1 MYRLKKIICF
11 IVTVFIATLIV
22 GCGSSKD
29 SVKSNPFAKY
39 AERPVTSEF
48 YQRYF
53 VNEYCK
59 EANNFTKEY
68 QEFLEK
74 VGTKQFK
81 MQIVRPE
88 NSLFN
93 KKITWNIADR
103 DDSDPY
109 AARYRYLGEIKD
121 GKPHGVGMLYMTF
134 EGETLLCKVY
144 GGNFKDGRYDGYGF
158 LYADFGIKYSKIKN
172 SVYAYIVDRAPSRV
186 MEVLGDSNQQ
196 AAEKK
201 KKHVEANTAI
211 GKVNIPEVP
220 HLFSYQKRSEFV
232 PAGRLKALILMI
244 NNSIAYEGNFKNG
257 LPNGKGILY
266 YNFIDRGTDPKA
278 IEALYLKQD
287 IAECE
292 RWLKNAKEPFVYDID
307 KEYMAEKSKLEAK
320 LKALGDT
327 PLETQLANGRWLVM
341 SGEFDD
347 GVPDGDFVCY
357 TQDQTAG
364 EGYKIMELELDD
376 GIAEGKAK
384 VWNIKGDNIYKGD
397 IKKAMSAFYE
407 YFMSTVSGFQDKKYV
422 YSEDYLKL
430 SGDESSE
437 KVNAET
443 IKMQNNSDTNGD
455 VSNNN
460 KAINSSNSSANEPI
474 YNLYHPQGFLN
485 GDKHIPE
492 VYQNQGVHRYVDCR
506 SAKIMSRNNGQTIVQ
521 YDMIIVGG
529 NGQQDR
535 KQNIVGL
542 LTGKGVAVQYRAD
555 DGSWRPMNMSGASV
569 AWYNAGLVLVDYL
582 KL

>member
-1 MYRLKKIICF
+1 MKKIICF

-22 GCGSSKD
+22 GCGSSND
-29 SVKSNPFAKY
+29 TIKSNPFAKY
-39 AERPVTSEF
+39 AERPITSEF

-74 VGTKQFK
+74 VGTRQFK

-88 NSLFN
+88 NSLFY
-93 KKITWNIADR
+93 KKVTWNIADR
-103 DDSDPY
+103 DDSNPDAPK
-109 AARYRYLGEIKD
+109 YRYLGETKD
-121 GKPHGVGMLYMTF
+121 GKPHGVGMLYRTL
-134 EGETLLCKVY
+134 EGETVLCKVY

-158 LYADFGIKYSKIKN
+158 LYADYGIFYSKIKN
-172 SVYAYIVDRAPSRV
+172 SVYAYIMDRAPSRV

-196 AAEKK
+196 ATEKK

-232 PAGRLKALILMI
+232 PSGRLNALRLMI

-257 LPNGKGILY
+257 LPNGKGNLY
-266 YNFIDRGTDPKA
+266 YSFIARGTDPKA
-278 IEALYLKQD
+278 IEAWYLKQD

-397 IKKAMSAFYE
+397 IKEAMSAFYE
-407 YFMSTVSGFQDKKYV
+407 YFMSTVSGFQDKKYI

-430 SGDESSE
+430 SGDGSSE
-437 KVNAET
+437 NVKAET
-443 IKMQNNSDTNGD
+443 VKKQNNSDTNGA

-460 KAINSSNSSANEPI
+460 KAINSSNSSANEPK

-521 YDMIIVGG
+521 YDMVIVSG

-535 KQNIVGL
+535 EQNIVGL
-542 LTGKGVAVQYRAD
+542 LTGKGVAIQYRAN
-555 DGSWRPMNMSGASV
+555 DGSWHPMGTSGASA

>member
-1 MYRLKKIICF
+1 MKRIICF
-11 IVTVFIATLIV
+11 IITVIVTTLIV
-22 GCGSSKD
+22 GCGSSND
-29 SVKSNPFAKY
+29 SIKSNPFAKY

-88 NSLFN
+88 SSLFY
-93 KKITWNIADR
+93 KKCTWNITGK

-109 AARYRYLGEIKD
+109 AAKYRYLGETKD
-121 GKPHGVGMLYMTF
+121 GKPHGVGMLYMLMDD
-134 EGETLLCKVY
+134 GKVLCKVY

-158 LYADFGIKYSKIKN
+158 LYADFGISYSKIQN
-172 SVYAYIVDRAPSRV
+172 SVYTYIVNKAPSRI

-211 GKVNIPEVP
+211 GKANIPPVP
-220 HLFSYQKRSEFV
+220 EIFGPRKRYEFV
-232 PAGRLKALILMI
+232 PEGRLSALRLMI
-244 NNSIAYEGNFKNG
+244 NNNIAYEGNFKDG

-266 YNFIDRGTDPKA
+266 YAFIARGTDPKA
-278 IEALYLKQD
+278 IEAWYLKQD

-292 RWLKNAKEPFVYDID
+292 NWLKNVKEPLVAEID
-307 KEYMAEKSKLEAK
+307 KRYMAEKNRLEAQ

-327 PLETQLANGRWLVM
+327 PLETQLANGRWFVM

-347 GVPDGDFVCY
+347 GVPNGEFVCY

-384 VWNIKGDNIYKGD
+384 VWNIKGDSIFKGD
-397 IKKAMSAFYE
+397 IKEAMNAFYE
-407 YFMSTVSGFQDKKYV
+407 YFMSTVSGFQDKKYI

-430 SGDESSE
+430 SGDQSSE

-443 IKMQNNSDTNGD
+443 VKKQNNSDTNGV

-521 YDMIIVGG
+521 YDMVIVGG

-555 DGSWRPMNMSGASV
+555 DGSWRPMNMSGASA

>member
-1 MYRLKKIICF
+1 MKKIICF

-397 IKKAMSAFYE
+397 IKEAMSAFYE
-407 YFMSTVSGFQDKKYV
+407 YFMSTVSGFQDKKYI

-437 KVNAET
+437 KVKAET
-443 IKMQNNSDTNGD
+443 VKKQNNSDTNGTA
-455 VSNNN
+455 SNNN
-460 KAINSSNSSANEPI
+460 KAINSSNSSANEPK

-521 YDMIIVGG
+521 YDMVIVGG

-535 KQNIVGL
+535 EQNIVGL
-542 LTGKGVAVQYRAD
+542 LTGKGVAIQYRAN
-555 DGSWRPMNMSGASV
+555 DGSWHPMGTSGASA
-569 AWYNAGLVLVDYL
+569 AWYNAGLVLIDYL
-582 KL
+582 QL

>member
-1 MYRLKKIICF
+1 MKRIICF
-11 IVTVFIATLIV
+11 IVTVIVTTLIV
-22 GCGSSKD
+22 GCGSSNN
-29 SVKSNPFAKY
+29 SIKSNPFAKY

-81 MQIVRPE
+81 MQIVCPE

-397 IKKAMSAFYE
+397 IKEAMSAFYE
-407 YFMSTVSGFQDKKYV
+407 YFMSTVSGFQDKKYI

-437 KVNAET
+437 KVKAET
-443 IKMQNNSDTNGD
+443 VKKQNNSDTNGTA
-455 VSNNN
+455 SNNN
-460 KAINSSNSSANEPI
+460 KAINSSNSSANEPK

-521 YDMIIVGG
+521 YDMVIVGG

-535 KQNIVGL
+535 EQNIVGL
-542 LTGKGVAVQYRAD
+542 LTGKGVAIQYRAN
-555 DGSWRPMNMSGASV
+555 DGSWHPMGTSGASA

>member
-1 MYRLKKIICF
+1 MCF
-11 IVTVFIATLIV
+11 IITVIVTTLIV
-22 GCGSSKD
+22 GCGSSND
-29 SVKSNPFAKY
+29 SIKSNPFAKY

-88 NSLFN
+88 SSLFY
-93 KKITWNIADR
+93 KKVTWNIADR
-103 DDSDPY
+103 DDSNPD

-121 GKPHGVGMLYMTF
+121 GKPHGVGMIYRTL
-134 EGETLLCKVY
+134 EGETVLCKVY

-158 LYADFGIKYSKIKN
+158 LYADYGIFYSKIKN
-172 SVYAYIVDRAPSRV
+172 SVYAYIMDRAPSRV
-186 MEVLGDSNQQ
+186 MEVLGDANQQ

-220 HLFSYQKRSEFV
+220 HLFGYQKRSEFV
-232 PAGRLKALILMI
+232 PAGRLKALRLMI

-257 LPNGKGILY
+257 LPNGKGNLY
-266 YNFIDRGTDPKA
+266 YSFIDRGTDPKA
-278 IEALYLKQD
+278 IEAWYLKQD

-357 TQDQTAG
+357 TQNQTAG

-397 IKKAMSAFYE
+397 IKEAMSAFYE
-407 YFMSTVSGFQDKKYV
+407 YFMSTVSGFQDKKYI

-437 KVNAET
+437 KVNAEAV
-443 IKMQNNSDTNGD
+443 KMQNNSDTNGA

-521 YDMIIVGG
+521 YDMVIVGG

-535 KQNIVGL
+535 EQNIVGL
-542 LTGKGVAVQYRAD
+542 LTGKGVAVQYRTN
-555 DGSWRPMNMSGASV
+555 DGSWHPMGTSGAAA

>member
-1 MYRLKKIICF
+1 MKRIIYF
-11 IVTVFIATLIV
+11 IAVAVIATLIV
-22 GCGSSKD
+22 GCGSSND
-29 SVKSNPFAKY
+29 SIKSNPFAKY

-81 MQIVRPE
+81 MQILRPE
-88 NSLFN
+88 YSLFY
-93 KKITWNIADR
+93 KKVTWNIADR
-103 DDSDPY
+103 DDSNPDAPK
-109 AARYRYLGEIKD
+109 YRYLGEIKD
-121 GKPHGVGMLYMTF
+121 GKPHGVGMIYRTL
-134 EGETLLCKVY
+134 EGETVLCKVY

-158 LYADFGIKYSKIKN
+158 LYADYGIFYSKIKN
-172 SVYAYIVDRAPSRV
+172 SVYAYIMDRAPSRV

-196 AAEKK
+196 AAEKN

-232 PAGRLKALILMI
+232 PAGRLNALRLMI

-257 LPNGKGILY
+257 LPNGKGNLY
-266 YNFIDRGTDPKA
+266 YSFIARGTDPKA
-278 IEALYLKQD
+278 IEAWYLKQD

-307 KEYMAEKSKLEAK
+307 KEYMAEKNKLEAK

-397 IKKAMSAFYE
+397 IKEAMSAFYE
-407 YFMSTVSGFQDKKYV
+407 YFMSTVSGFQDKKYI

-430 SGDESSE
+430 SGDGSSE
-437 KVNAET
+437 KVKAET
-443 IKMQNNSDTNGD
+443 VKKQNNSDTNGA

-460 KAINSSNSSANEPI
+460 RAINSSNSSANEPK

-492 VYQNQGVHRYVDCR
+492 VYQNQGVRRYVDCR
-506 SAKIMSRNNGQTIVQ
+506 SAKIMSHNNGQTIVQ
-521 YDMIIVGG
+521 YDMVIVGG

-535 KQNIVGL
+535 EQNIVGL

>member
-1 MYRLKKIICF
+1 MKKIICF

-22 GCGSSKD
+22 GCGSSND
-29 SVKSNPFAKY
+29 TIKSNPFAKY

-59 EANNFTKEY
+59 DANNFTKEY

-74 VGTKQFK
+74 VGTRQFK

-88 NSLFN
+88 NSLFY
-93 KKITWNIADR
+93 KKVTWNIADR
-103 DDSDPY
+103 DDSNPDAPK
-109 AARYRYLGEIKD
+109 YRYLGETKD
-121 GKPHGVGMLYMTF
+121 GKPHGVGMLYRTL
-134 EGETLLCKVY
+134 EGETVLCKVY

-158 LYADFGIKYSKIKN
+158 LYADYGIFYSKIKN
-172 SVYAYIVDRAPSRV
+172 SVYAYIMDRAPSRV

-196 AAEKK
+196 ATEKK

-232 PAGRLKALILMI
+232 PSGRLNALRLMI

-257 LPNGKGILY
+257 LPNGKGNLY
-266 YNFIDRGTDPKA
+266 YSFIARGTDPKA
-278 IEALYLKQD
+278 IEAWYLKQD

-397 IKKAMSAFYE
+397 IKEAMSAFYE
-407 YFMSTVSGFQDKKYV
+407 YFMSTVSGFQDKKYI

-430 SGDESSE
+430 SGDGSSE
-437 KVNAET
+437 NVKAET
-443 IKMQNNSDTNGD
+443 VKKQNNSDMNGA

-460 KAINSSNSSANEPI
+460 KAINSSNSSANEPK

-555 DGSWRPMNMSGASV
+555 DGSWRPMNMSGASA

>member
-1 MYRLKKIICF
+1 MKRIICF
-11 IVTVFIATLIV
+11 IVTVIVTTLIV
-22 GCGSSKD
+22 GCGSSNN
-29 SVKSNPFAKY
+29 SIKSNPFAKY

-397 IKKAMSAFYE
+397 IKEAMSAFYE
-407 YFMSTVSGFQDKKYV
+407 YFMSTVSGFQDKKYI

-437 KVNAET
+437 KVKAET
-443 IKMQNNSDTNGD
+443 VKKQNNSDTNGTE
-455 VSNNN
+455 SNNN
-460 KAINSSNSSANEPI
+460 KAINSSNSSANEPK

-521 YDMIIVGG
+521 YDMVIVGG

-535 KQNIVGL
+535 EQNIVGL
-542 LTGKGVAVQYRAD
+542 LTGKGVAIQYRAN
-555 DGSWRPMNMSGASV
+555 DGSWHPMGTSGASA